1 MMESFSRRVCSIVLT
16 HLFVFGL
23 MISSAWA
30 EVVTLV
36 NGDHISGVVLKQTE
50 STLTLKTSYAGAIHI
65 ERSQIQHVGKRIEK
79 RTVTSNSEN
88 KEQSPPPKAA
98 SGVSALDPTLL
109 AGTASALRK
118 KSEKGTF
125 TGNTNFSMK
134 LEDGNNNKNEIDID
148 FAATYR
154 RGIHRGRT
162 LGTLEYDTREG
173 DNIKRDWQVIASYDR
188 FLSDKLFAS
197 LMYSA
202 KQEKFAGLD
211 LRQSLGPSVGY
222 QFYDGKPVEL
232 MSSLGIYYVLEDFVA
247 QPDNRYLGPGWQLQY
262 KHDIYKE
269 KLQFYHRHYSILSAE
284 ESDKWL
290 WHSWT
295 GLSMPLIGGIVGS
308 AEFEIDYDSQPA
320 LRAETMDTTLRLKLG
335 YQW

>member
-1 MMESFSRRVCSIVLT
+1 M
-16 HLFVFGL
+16 
-23 MISSAWA
+23 SSPALA

-36 NGDHISGVVLKQTE
+36 NGDHISGVVLKQTDT
-50 STLTLKTSYAGAIHI
+50 TLTLKTNYAGAIHI
-65 ERSQIQHVGKRIEK
+65 ERSQIQHLGKHIGKRLDIAN
-79 RTVTSNSEN
+79 SNSKT
-88 KEQSPPPKAA
+88 KEKIQPPKVA
-98 SGVSALDPTLL
+98 SGVSALDPTLV
-109 AGTASALRK
+109 AGTASTLRE

-134 LEDGNNNKNEIDID
+134 LEDGNNKKNEIDID

-154 RGIHRGRT
+154 RGIHRGRA

-202 KQEKFAGLD
+202 KQERFAGLD

-222 QFYDGKPVEL
+222 QFYEGKPMEL
-232 MSSLGIYYVLEDFVA
+232 MSSLGVYYVLEDFME
-247 QPDNRYLGPGWQLQY
+247 QPDNRYFGPGWQLQY
-262 KHDIYKE
+262 KHDLYKE

-295 GLSMPLIGGIVGS
+295 GLRMPLIGGIVGS

-320 LRAETMDTTLRLKLG
+320 FRAETMDTTLRLKIG